1 MVQLS
6 PFNFQAHQSSARFGG
21 LDLIQFSHILARLYV
36 VPSLYYLL
44 YPYIRIFK
52 MFGSKKF
59 SPDTDISDQTGKVIL
74 ITGGTFFYQSIV
86 TC

>member
-1 MVQLS
+1 
-6 PFNFQAHQSSARFGG
+6 
-21 LDLIQFSHILARLYV
+21 
-36 VPSLYYLL
+36 
-44 YPYIRIFK
+44 